1 MLLNRA
7 PTLHRLGIQ
16 AFEVK
21 LVKGKAIRLHPL
33 VTPAFNAD
41 FDGDQ
46 MAIHVPITAEA
57 VAEAR
62 YLMLGSKNILSP
74 KDGKPIVTPT
84 QDMVLG
90 NYYLTI
96 EKQNQL
102 GQGMVFKDIDE
113 AVKAYETRSVSL
125 HAMIGIRV
133 LSVGL
138 NKFKAADKNK
148 ILITTVGKLI
158 FNQIFPS
165 DMPYINHPNIA
176 NLHDY
181 QTEDLIDFGTNIHE
195 VIANR
200 KIAEP
205 FKKKT
210 LADIIHKYFKLYGTQ
225 STAEM
230 LDKMKD
236 LGFKFSTV
244 SGTTISAGDIIS
256 YDAKEKE
263 FKEADAY
270 VSKIDK
276 FYREGM
282 LTDRERHYHI
292 INK

>member
-1 MLLNRA
+1 M
-7 PTLHRLGIQ
+7 HRLGIQ

-46 MAIHVPITAEA
+46 MAIHVPITPEA

-96 EKQNQL
+96 EKKDQL

-113 AVKAYETRSVSL
+113 AVKAYETKNVAL
-125 HAMIGIRV
+125 HAMIGV
-133 LSVGL
+133 PVSVVGV
-138 NKFKAADKNK
+138 NKFKPEDHHK

-176 NLHDY
+176 NLHDF
-181 QTEDLIDFGTNIHE
+181 QVADLIEFGTNIHE
-195 VIANR
+195 VVAKR
-200 KIAEP
+200 AVMEP

-230 LDKMKD
+230 LDKMKN

-263 FKEADAY
+263 FKEAEAY
-270 VSKIDK
+270 VTKIDK

-282 LTDRERHYHI
+282 LTERERHKHI
-292 INK
+292 IDK